1 VSTTPTYTAGAGP
14 SPGSASLGIDEN
26 LAAALCYIP
35 IVGLVFLLLE
45 PYNKNRTIRFHA
57 FQSLFYVIVWFVAGI
72 ALAIVGTMFR
82 LVMPMAMWALWGMV
96 SGLVEL
102 VFLAGLIYLA
112 FRAFQGQRYQL
123 PLVGPMAEKQA
134 GA

>member
-102 VFLAGLIYLA
+102 VFLVGLIYLA

-123 PLVGPMAEKQA
+123 PFVGPMAEKQA